1 MTAADRPTVAHVV
14 TPYLFA
20 MGSWVYGQLVHL
32 RRYRPIVLTYATQN
46 LDVFPFDPVYA
57 YESVSAARKAVLC
70 LSKGRVSRGCE
81 QYYERVLSRQRARL
95 MHVHFGNAGVDMLE
109 T

>member
-32 RRYRPIVLTYATQN
+32 RRSWPKWPRHRRP
-46 LDVFPFDPVYA
+46 
-57 YESVSAARKAVLC
+57 AAQ
-70 LSKGRVSRGCE
+70 RGSL
-81 QYYERVLSRQRARL
+81 V
-95 MHVHFGNAGVDMLE
+95 
-109 T
+109 